1 MSSASSRTKPQSYAS
16 SAPCSWKPMTSGNS
30 SIAICRS
37 RHSLNLP
44 PVTTLT
50 NSLLRHQR
58 QRRYLHRARPDELT
72 PADALNFHHSGGRH
86 LRNSGDHGASGSSE
100 RILRD
105 AGVDADAFGREAR
118 ELGVSESEAL
128 AASII
133 LCSEIGDCPRGMT
146 PSEATVIRRRLGL
159 LPVSRT
165 PS

>member
-86 LRNSGDHGASGSSE
+86 HVDLTAHQTLLRLAKLQTGE
-100 RILRD
+100 TRI
-105 AGVDADAFGREAR
+105 V
-118 ELGVSESEAL
+118 
-128 AASII
+128 
-133 LCSEIGDCPRGMT
+133 T
-146 PSEATVIRRRLGL
+146 TN
-159 LPVSRT
+159 
-165 PS
+165 